1 MMKDARGWRETE
13 DLKRMVEAAIGSSHR
28 REEAAG
34 QVQRDTIKGGLSSEK
49 TIGDSSVHST
59 LIGHLQG
66 SLHPKAPFGIPL
78 KGSPIQR
85 PNSQE

>member
-1 MMKDARGWRETE
+1 MN
-13 DLKRMVEAAIGSSHR
+13 LKSLVEAAEIGSSPS

-34 QVQRDTIKGGLSSEK
+34 QVQRDIIKGGQCSEK
-49 TIGDSSVHST
+49 TTGDSSVPST
-59 LIGHLQG
+59 LIGLLQG
-66 SLHPKAPFGIPL
+66 SLHQEAQFGIPL